1 MPWSDRGLAVAYRDY
16 SLKYVPNEE
25 RAKAARRGPW
35 AGTFETPTYRTRS
48 PATVAF
54 PAEGTMARDVR
65 TANMRAPDVRAVSA
79 LFSCSLSLYC
89 GGYKLKLG
97 LFLV

>member
-1 MPWSDRGLAVAYRDY
+1 MVDRGLAVAYRDY

-25 RAKAARRGPW
+25 RAQAARRGPW

-48 PATVAF
+48 PAIVAF
-54 PAEGTMARDVR
+54 LPRAQWQRCEDRKYESPRR
-65 TANMRAPDVRAVSA
+65 TSGLSVI
-79 LFSCSLSLYC
+79 SCSLSLYC
-89 GGYKLKLG
+89 GGYKLKSG